1 VNEQEWRRQ
10 VVDAAHGTGWAHY
23 YTPYSLGA
31 TPGWPDLALIKPPVV
46 LLAEL
51 KTARGRVRRGQEDTR
66 YLLERCDR
74 VLYRLWRPEDIE
86 DVAAVLGVNTRQGR
100 LL

>member
-1 VNEQEWRRQ
+1 MNEKEWRRD
-10 VVDAAHGTGWAHY
+10 VLRLADSGGWAHY

-31 TPGWPDLALIKPPVV
+31 TPGWPDLALIKPPRVI
-46 LLAEL
+46 LAEL
-51 KTARGRVRRGQEDTR
+51 KTRKGRTRAGQEDTR

-74 VLYRLWRPEDIE
+74 LEYHLWRPEDE
-86 DVAAVLGVNTRQGR
+86 PDVIATLDLRQGR